1 LLPPDIPKYIVKG
14 KEFYTKGKSKIT
26 LDDEDE
32 AINYFIEIFPKI
44 KLKYGNYLREIIFIQ
59 KKNETVF
66 IPGGW
71 WHVVLNLDDTIAV
84 TQNYC
89 NSVNFEKV
97 WIHVR
102 NERKKMSVKFL
113 RQLEIKYPELANF
126 ARELNQKDRFIMY
139 DEKKL
144 LAKKRINV
152 EKLEDSN
159 LFYY

>member
-1 LLPPDIPKYIVKG
+1 MLPPDIPKHIVKG

-59 KKNETVF
+59 KKDETVF